1 MSERMKGSSPNHL
14 PLTTG
19 SRLGISHEYMDNWS
33 NQRGTGYTQTGTPN
47 YSDLRYLRSNYIRE
61 LYIYMWIQ
69 ILFSSTPSR
78 CQWLPCINCGQI
90 AIFVSQRPPWNEARL
105 SSCLLHHRPHWR
117 QDPCA
122 GWRAKNLG
130 IWGSWKSL
138 IWVNCNNSLTWILR
152 PFGDDSPY

>member
-1 MSERMKGSSPNHL
+1 MERMKGSSPNHL
-14 PLTTG
+14 PLTTYHWFSAWDFWVHHLRTIEVTKG
-19 SRLGISHEYMDNWS
+19 PKGYRVHSNWYP
-33 NQRGTGYTQTGTPN
+33 QLFRPQVFKVKLHTW
-47 YSDLRYLRSNYIRE
+47 II
-61 LYIYMWIQ
+61 YIYMWIQ

-122 GWRAKNLG
+122 GWRAKNLRNFG
-130 IWGSWKSL
+130 IMEVINLGKL
-138 IWVNCNNSLTWILR
+138 
-152 PFGDDSPY
+152 